1 MNSAAMNT
9 GVHVSFRIR
18 VFSRYVPGEKKKHKK
33 AQGDVLS
40 LLKETLMTNYY
51 GKILQVGKGS
61 SLG

>member
-1 MNSAAMNT
+1 MYL
-9 GVHVSFRIR
+9 FELE
-18 VFSRYVPGEKKKHKK
+18 FSPDMCLERKKKHKK